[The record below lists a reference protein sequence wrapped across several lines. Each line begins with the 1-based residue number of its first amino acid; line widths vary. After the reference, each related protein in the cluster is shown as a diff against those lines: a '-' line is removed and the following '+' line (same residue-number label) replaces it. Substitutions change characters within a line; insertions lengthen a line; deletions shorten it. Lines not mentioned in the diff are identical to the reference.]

1 MIYFGVVYVFNLMIF
16 EMEIT
21 RWDHE
26 IRAVGSHDPTFSYT
40 TSDGRWAWACSARL
54 RVSRTTCR
62 PRLVSYSGEQN
73 ARLAPSGE
81 QKEQQT
87 NQCAGEARSAA
98 LVSARRPAKPA
109 RIACPALIPEDI

>member
-26 IRAVGSHDPTFSYT
+26 IREVGSHDPTFSYT

-62 PRLVSYSGEQN
+62 VWPRPEN
-73 ARLAPSGE
+73 K
-81 QKEQQT
+81 KEQQT